1 MKVIDELELVLS
13 ANVLQEE
20 SPQQTDPKHKRH
32 DTAYSGRFLTSGRE
46 FRPTD
51 SQPSIT
57 AVDNAMQVC
66 RDIMNQY
73 T

>member
-1 MKVIDELELVLS
+1 MKVVDELELVLS
-13 ANVLQEE
+13 ANVLQE
-20 SPQQTDPKHKRH
+20 SPQQTDPKHKRQ

-46 FRPTD
+46 FRHTD

-66 RDIMNQY
+66 RDIMSQY